1 MAFVCFFF
9 LWNIF
14 FVAAAVSDRVEM
26 ESWQLR
32 NVENLCEDFR
42 RSTSATDKWTGS
54 NPRAEPNPRR
64 QTRRWVQ
71 MTRTNLPTHCQH
83 KNPTQEVEAGSSR
96 QPISGRGASDWPCS
110 PLYLLL
116 FFVHFCCR
124 KSYRLVGHDWQ
135 ASQCSGTSEIV
146 PAIQVC
152 VSKMAA
158 DSVAFRRLAT
168 DSGRNQIGF

>member
-1 MAFVCFFF
+1 
-9 LWNIF
+9 
-14 FVAAAVSDRVEM
+14 M
-26 ESWQLR
+26 ESWQPR

-71 MTRTNLPTHCQH
+71 MTRTNLPTHWQH

-96 QPISGRGASDWPCS
+96 QPIGKSRPCDWPCS

-116 FFVHFCCR
+116 CVCCFSFISVPRVASARGTRLASIPVLEQVKLFQQFKFV
-124 KSYRLVGHDWQ
+124 
-135 ASQCSGTSEIV
+135 
-146 PAIQVC
+146 
-152 VSKMAA
+152 
-158 DSVAFRRLAT
+158 SVKWRPIRWPFRRLPT